1 MKALVLIGIFSF
13 LSPTITAGADD
24 VGFMWLEQ
32 VSRRS
37 MLSSLK
43 NKISENG
50 EKKKPD
56 TATMLKMVAKKKK
69 EGEGGKEKK
78 KRSTMS
84 RPADFFIRAGQFQGS
99 NLNPAYLSGSFCYLR
114 TPDGSSR
121 MMQPVKKSGGYKLYD
136 DDIGGGHYELFAYN
150 DVGVRG
156 VVRYHLFSQYRFRNY
171 SDDKEDAFTD
181 KEAANIPHPGLHNGR
196 PLFSLIDVKGDH
208 STDRY
213 ATRKYTGDTLIL
225 QLLLKNQP
233 VPDVPVTVTSSLGWQ
248 KTLYTDQEGNAS
260 FTLIKEIFH
269 DKKVNKDAA
278 PYLVTAEYTVQ
289 KSGIYSEEPYN
300 KEIYRATRHFSVRP
314 TPLDWKSNQ
323 VGFLTIAG
331 SGVAVMFAAGIRRRR
346 RKWYESR

>member
-1 MKALVLIGIFSF
+1 MKALVLIGFFSF
-13 LSPTITAGADD
+13 LFPAISAGSDD

-32 VSRRS
+32 VSRER
-37 MLSSLK
+37 MFSSLK
-43 NKISENG
+43 KKSSKNG

-56 TATMLKMVAKKKK
+56 MATMLKMMEKKKK
-69 EGEGGKEKK
+69 EGEGGKKIK

-84 RPADFFIRAGQFQGS
+84 RPADFFIRTGQFRAS
-99 NLNPAYLSGSFCYLR
+99 HLNPSYLSGSFCYLR
-114 TPDGSSR
+114 TPDGSRR
-121 MMQPVKKSGGYKLYD
+121 MMKPVKKPGGYKLYD

-150 DVGVRG
+150 DVGVRNG
-156 VVRYHLFSQYRFRNY
+156 VRYQLFSQYRFRNY
-171 SDDKEDAFTD
+171 SDDKEDAFSGKD
-181 KEAANIPHPGLHNGR
+181 DAKVPRPGLHNGR
-196 PLFSLIDVKGDH
+196 PLFSLVDVKGDH

-213 ATRKYTGDTLIL
+213 ATRKYTGDILIL

-233 VPDVPVTVTSSLGWQ
+233 VPNAPVTVISSRGWQ
-248 KTLYTDQEGNAS
+248 KTVYTDQDGKAS

-269 DKKVNKDAA
+269 DKKVNKDEA
-278 PYLVTAEYTVQ
+278 PYLVTAEYTRE
-289 KSGIYSEEPYN
+289 KSDLYNNEPYN

-314 TPLDWKSNQ
+314 TPLDWKSKQ